1 MIAQRSPKKI
11 QGYFSLI
18 FPAVFLISIFLS
30 VLFNGSVS
38 APYSYATSCLVA
50 LSTCLCLMLPISS
63 KATGKLIRTVVII
76 LCVLSTWVVLQSLQI
91 PLGAITH
98 SIWAQAAETLAVQ
111 SGAISI
117 NPSQTFAALPRIILP
132 GLVFI
137 SALILGQSAT
147 AGKRLWTSLAM
158 LGTNVVLLA
167 IILEVI
173 FPNAKVFSSFE
184 VGHGTFSGT
193 FVNRNIAASF
203 FGLTAFALAGC
214 CHMAWQDVS
223 KYPNK
228 PKIKLATYILFL
240 FAVLIAI
247 IATKS
252 RAGAMFSIPLVILGL
267 VYATA
272 KHNKRN
278 GLMRALVIAGL
289 GMILLT
295 FYGEPV
301 FLRLE
306 TTSNDGRWCVW
317 QNTLAAISD
326 NPWVGTGFA
335 TFAEAFPPFRD
346 PVCLGTDG
354 SWLRAHNSYFELMLG
369 IGVPAAIILL
379 TVVYRML
386 LKSCKTGIR
395 RRRSLVSIPIL
406 TLGALTFVSAHSLV
420 DFPLQIPGVAIY
432 FAALMGTGCGTS
444 ILERPDRHRH
454 RLPGQLSFQS
464 ERFNQPLNQ
473 VNNAQNHSS

>member
-1 MIAQRSPKKI
+1 MIAQRSSKKI
-11 QGYFSLI
+11 QGSFSSI

-50 LSTCLCLMLPISS
+50 VSTCLCLMLPINY
-63 KATGKLIRTVVII
+63 KATSKLIRSVVII
-76 LCVLSTWVVLQSLQI
+76 LCVLSTWIVLQSLQI

-98 SIWAQAAETLAVQ
+98 PIWTQAAETLAVQ

-117 NPSQTFAALPRIILP
+117 NPSQTFAALPRLILP

-137 SALILGQSAT
+137 SALMLSQSAT
-147 AGKRLWTSLAM
+147 AGKRLWTSLAL
-158 LGTNVVLLA
+158 LGTSIVFLA
-167 IILEVI
+167 IILEAF
-173 FPNAKVFSSFE
+173 FPNAQAFSSFE

-214 CHMAWQDVS
+214 CHMAWHDVS
-223 KYPNK
+223 KDPSK

-272 KHNKRN
+272 KNKKRN
-278 GLMRALVIAGL
+278 GIMRALVIAGL

-301 FLRLE
+301 FSRLE

-326 NPWVGTGFA
+326 NPWGGTGFA
-335 TFAEAFPPFRD
+335 TFAEAFPPYRD

-369 IGVPAAIILL
+369 IGVPAAIIILA
-379 TVVYRML
+379 VVYRIL
-386 LKSCKTGIR
+386 LKNCNIGLR
-395 RRRSLVSIPIL
+395 RRRSMVSIPIM
-406 TLGALTFVSAHSLV
+406 TLGALAFVSAHSVV
-420 DFPLQIPGVAIY
+420 DFPLQIPGVAAY
-432 FAALMGTGCGTS
+432 FAALMGTGCGIS
-444 ILERPDRHRH
+444 IMERQR
-454 RLPGQLSFQS
+454 SS
-464 ERFNQPLNQ
+464 
-473 VNNAQNHSS
+473 HSASRMKPTRPYYSS